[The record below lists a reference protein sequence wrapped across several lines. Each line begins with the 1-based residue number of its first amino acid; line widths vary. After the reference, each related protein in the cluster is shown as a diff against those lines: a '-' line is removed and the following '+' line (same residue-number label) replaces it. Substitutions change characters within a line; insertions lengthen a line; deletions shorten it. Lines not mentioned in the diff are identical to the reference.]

1 MLSNN
6 DIKFIR
12 SLSMKKRRDADGL
25 FVAEGPKLVGELL
38 GTFRCQRLLVEDGC
52 SFEPPQGAGV
62 EPETVSHTMLER
74 ASMLTTAHEVLAVF
88 EKPQPLPAGSLAQV
102 ASGELCLAL
111 DGIQNPGNLGTIV
124 RTADW
129 MGVSRIFCSRD
140 TADIYSPKSL
150 QATMGS
156 AARVRV
162 EYTDLAAELEACEAP
177 VWGTFLE
184 RGENIYAAE
193 LEQRGAVVIGNE
205 GNGISPR
212 VAHAVT
218 RRIYIPPFPPGRAT
232 AESLNAGTATAI
244 TLAAFRS
251 RVLRDE

>member
-12 SLSMKKRRDADGL
+12 SLAMKKRRDADGL
-25 FVAEGPKLVGELL
+25 FVAEGPKLVDELL
-38 GTFRCQRLLVEDGC
+38 RSFRCQKLLVEDGC
-52 SFEPPQGAGV
+52 NFALPRGVDV
-62 EPETVSHTMLER
+62 EPEIVSHTTLER
-74 ASMLTTAHEVLAVF
+74 ASMLTTSHEVLAVF
-88 EKPQPLPAGSLAQV
+88 EKPRPAPAGSLAQV
-102 ASGELCLAL
+102 AAAELCLAL
-111 DGIQNPGNLGTIV
+111 DGIQNPGNLGTII

-129 MGVSRIFCSRD
+129 MGVSHIYCSRD

-156 AARVRV
+156 AARVSV
-162 EYTDLAAELEACEAP
+162 EYTDIAAELEACEAP

-184 RGENIYAAE
+184 RGENIYSAR
-193 LEQRGAVVIGNE
+193 LEQRGVVVIGNE

-212 VAHAVT
+212 VAHTVT

-244 TLAAFRS
+244 TLATFRA
-251 RVLRDE
+251 RVLAK